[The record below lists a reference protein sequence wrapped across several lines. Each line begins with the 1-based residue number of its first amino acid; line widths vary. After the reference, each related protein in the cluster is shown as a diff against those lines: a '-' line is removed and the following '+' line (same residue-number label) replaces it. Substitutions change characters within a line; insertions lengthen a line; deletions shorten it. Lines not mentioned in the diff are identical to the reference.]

1 MTPRSISRGLP
12 WLQSAALLLM
22 MPALLMMPVPVARAQ
37 VTDSQAGD
45 RPAADPWAF
54 VSSQAASTDAVP
66 SNMASP
72 SADQTSGED
81 VPAETERPADNARA
95 AALPDPASVDWRLL
109 DSDPLSA
116 RAKPTHKAAGDA
128 SAAAWSRSD
137 RPGATA
143 LSVKQQVL
151 PLWDARIGADMN
163 VASGATAVP
172 LPEKF
177 ASEGRLWESS
187 GVAWA
192 AMTAPGLGALWDKT
206 AIEAKV
212 DPTQD
217 QSRVGT
223 SISKTLPLEG
233 NATSLTL
240 QGGYSRIE
248 QTLLPG
254 VGGRT
259 VSTIEADRMAK
270 FNFNTTGTSLIA
282 GETLDATDK
291 WLRRFGAEQ
300 KLLGD
305 VTIAGAVTETSTGGL
320 NKSLTAGFKKTW

>member
-1 MTPRSISRGLP
+1 
-12 WLQSAALLLM
+12 M
-22 MPALLMMPVPVARAQ
+22 MAIVTALLMTLIPAAQAQ
-37 VTDSQAGD
+37 VADGPAGN
-45 RPAADPWAF
+45 RPAADPPASDPWAF
-54 VSSQAASTDAVP
+54 VSSQAALVDALP
-66 SNMASP
+66 SNAASP
-72 SADQTSGED
+72 SAERSTEADR
-81 VPAETERPADNARA
+81 PAEAEQPAGDTAA
-95 AALPDPASVDWRLL
+95 AALPDPASIDWRLL

-116 RAKPTHKAAGDA
+116 RAKPAHKVAGTDP

-143 LSVKQQVL
+143 LSVKQPVL
-151 PLWDARIGADMN
+151 PLWDTRVGADMN

-177 ASEGRLWESS
+177 ASDGRLWQSS

-223 SISKTLPLEG
+223 AISKTLPLEG

-254 VGGRT
+254 LGGRT
-259 VSTIEADRMAK
+259 VATVEADRLAK

-305 VTIAGAVTETSTGGL
+305 VTIAGTVTETGTGAL
-320 NKSLTAGFKKTW
+320 SKSLTAGFKKTW